1 MASMTPMMRQYLQLK
16 EKYSDCLLFFRL
28 GDFYELFFDDAKTA
42 SRELELTLTG
52 RDCGLEERAPMCG
65 VPYHSVNT
73 YITKLIDKGYK
84 VAICEQLTDPAL
96 SQGLVERDVIRVI
109 TPGTVI
115 ETQMLNDK
123 ENNYIAAVYLRR
135 TGKNPSCSIA
145 YSDVSTGEFCV
156 TSFEGSDISSDLF
169 NELVGISPRELI
181 ANSEMFEDELLLKRV
196 KARFCTEQAEQRA
209 FDIKRGTEKLCRHFG
224 VATLQGF
231 GIRNDSP
238 DISAAGALLGYLEDT
253 QKNALTH
260 ITRITKIRRSE
271 FMGIDAATRRNLE
284 LTEPL
289 RYDGSK
295 KNTLLYVLDK
305 TETAMGGRLLRKWI
319 ERPLQIEEQINE
331 RLDAVEAISEAARE
345 REVLSSALSDV
356 YDIERLCS
364 RIAYGTATPKDCLS
378 LCSTLAALPL
388 IYAAANSFACSKLQ
402 SLAARIDPMTEIA
415 ELLKSAINDDAGIS
429 VKDGNII
436 KSGYNAEVEE
446 LRSLAENGGKWLR
459 DFESAEKTR
468 TGIKTLKVSYNRV
481 FGYYIEVSKSYA
493 GSVPLE
499 YQRKQTLANSERYIT
514 PQLKEAEEKIL
525 SAKENCIQLEYRLF
539 TEIREKL
546 SDYLSALKLNSAV
559 IAELDVFCSFAK
571 VAVANRYVRPCINTK
586 GRISITD
593 GRHPVVEPGMK
604 DAFVPNSTDMNMQSD
619 RLIILTGPNMAGK
632 STYMRQV
639 ALITLMAHLG
649 SFVPAK
655 AANICITD
663 RIFTR
668 VGASD
673 SLSTGQSTFMVEMSE
688 TADILNNATSRS
700 LLIIDEIGRGTSTFD
715 GLSIAWAVLEYI
727 SSPEKCG
734 AKALFAT
741 HYHEL
746 TELEGKLSGVKN
758 YRISVKEIGD
768 NIIFLRKI
776 VRGGADKSFGIQVAK
791 LAGLPAVLIERAKNI
806 LSELEASDINNAS
819 QRVKTED
826 KPTQMSLI
834 GETGADADEIC
845 SGVIAE
851 LAKTDADRM
860 TPMEALSKLYELSS
874 RVKIVKS

>member
-28 GDFYELFFDDAKTA
+28 GDFYEMFFDDAKTA

-123 ENNYIAAVYLRR
+123 ENNYIAAVYLKRA
-135 TGKNPSCSIA
+135 GKNPSCSIA

-181 ANSEMFEDELLLKRV
+181 ANSEMFEDELLLKRI
-196 KARFCTEQAEQRA
+196 KARFYTEQAEQRA

-231 GIRNDSP
+231 GIRNDLP
-238 DISAAGALLGYLEDT
+238 DIAAAGALLGYLEDT

-289 RYDGSK
+289 RFDGSK

-331 RLDAVEAISEAARE
+331 RLDAVEAISDAARE
-345 REVLSSALSDV
+345 REVLAAALSDV

-364 RIAYGTATPKDCLS
+364 RIAYGTVTPKDCLS

-436 KSGYNAEVEE
+436 KSGYNAEVDE
-446 LRSLAENGGKWLR
+446 LRL
-459 DFESAEKTR
+459 
-468 TGIKTLKVSYNRV
+468 
-481 FGYYIEVSKSYA
+481 
-493 GSVPLE
+493 
-499 YQRKQTLANSERYIT
+499 
-514 PQLKEAEEKIL
+514 
-525 SAKENCIQLEYRLF
+525 
-539 TEIREKL
+539 
-546 SDYLSALKLNSAV
+546 
-559 IAELDVFCSFAK
+559 
-571 VAVANRYVRPCINTK
+571 
-586 GRISITD
+586 
-593 GRHPVVEPGMK
+593 
-604 DAFVPNSTDMNMQSD
+604 
-619 RLIILTGPNMAGK
+619 
-632 STYMRQV
+632 
-639 ALITLMAHLG
+639 
-649 SFVPAK
+649 
-655 AANICITD
+655 
-663 RIFTR
+663 
-668 VGASD
+668 
-673 SLSTGQSTFMVEMSE
+673 
-688 TADILNNATSRS
+688 
-700 LLIIDEIGRGTSTFD
+700 
-715 GLSIAWAVLEYI
+715 
-727 SSPEKCG
+727 
-734 AKALFAT
+734 
-741 HYHEL
+741 
-746 TELEGKLSGVKN
+746 
-758 YRISVKEIGD
+758 
-768 NIIFLRKI
+768 
-776 VRGGADKSFGIQVAK
+776 
-791 LAGLPAVLIERAKNI
+791 
-806 LSELEASDINNAS
+806 
-819 QRVKTED
+819 
-826 KPTQMSLI
+826 SLI
-834 GETGADADEIC
+834 HI
-845 SGVIAE
+845 
-851 LAKTDADRM
+851 
-860 TPMEALSKLYELSS
+860 
-874 RVKIVKS
+874 

>member
-28 GDFYELFFDDAKTA
+28 GDFYEMFFDDAKTA

-123 ENNYIAAVYLRR
+123 ENNYIAAVYLKRA
-135 TGKNPSCSIA
+135 GKNPSCSIA

-181 ANSEMFEDELLLKRV
+181 ANSEMFEDELLLKRI
-196 KARFCTEQAEQRA
+196 KARFYTEQAEQRA

-238 DISAAGALLGYLEDT
+238 DIAAAGALLGYLEDT

-289 RYDGSK
+289 RFDGSK

-331 RLDAVEAISEAARE
+331 RLNAVEAISDAARE
-345 REVLSSALSDV
+345 REVLAAALSDV

-364 RIAYGTATPKDCLS
+364 RIAYGTVTPKDCLS

-436 KSGYNAEVEE
+436 KSGYNAEVDE

-546 SDYLSALKLNSAV
+546 SDCLSALKLNSAV
-559 IAELDVFCSFAK
+559 IAELDAFCSFAK
-571 VAVANRYVRPCINTK
+571 AAVANGYVRPRINTK

-604 DAFVPNSTDMNMQSD
+604 DAFVPNSTDMNMQND

-688 TADILNNATSRS
+688 MANILNNATSRS

-727 SSPEKCG
+727 SNPEKCG
-734 AKALFAT
+734 AKAHSGYIPFAYAT
-741 HYHEL
+741 
-746 TELEGKLSGVKN
+746 SA
-758 YRISVKEIGD
+758 
-768 NIIFLRKI
+768 

-791 LAGLPAVLIERAKNI
+791 LAGLPAALIERAKNI

-819 QRVKTED
+819 RRVKAED
-826 KPTQMSLI
+826 KPTQMSMI
-834 GETGADADEIC
+834 GETGADADEVC
-845 SGVIAE
+845 AGVIAE
-851 LAKTDADRM
+851 LVKMDADRM

-874 RVKIVKS
+874 RVKIAKS

>member
-1 MASMTPMMRQYLQLK
+1 M
-16 EKYSDCLLFFRL
+16 
-28 GDFYELFFDDAKTA
+28 
-42 SRELELTLTG
+42 
-52 RDCGLEERAPMCG
+52 
-65 VPYHSVNT
+65 
-73 YITKLIDKGYK
+73 
-84 VAICEQLTDPAL
+84 
-96 SQGLVERDVIRVI
+96 
-109 TPGTVI
+109 
-115 ETQMLNDK
+115 
-123 ENNYIAAVYLRR
+123 
-135 TGKNPSCSIA
+135 
-145 YSDVSTGEFCV
+145 
-156 TSFEGSDISSDLF
+156 
-169 NELVGISPRELI
+169 
-181 ANSEMFEDELLLKRV
+181 
-196 KARFCTEQAEQRA
+196 
-209 FDIKRGTEKLCRHFG
+209 
-224 VATLQGF
+224 
-231 GIRNDSP
+231 
-238 DISAAGALLGYLEDT
+238 
-253 QKNALTH
+253 
-260 ITRITKIRRSE
+260 
-271 FMGIDAATRRNLE
+271 
-284 LTEPL
+284 
-289 RYDGSK
+289 
-295 KNTLLYVLDK
+295 
-305 TETAMGGRLLRKWI
+305 
-319 ERPLQIEEQINE
+319 
-331 RLDAVEAISEAARE
+331 
-345 REVLSSALSDV
+345 
-356 YDIERLCS
+356 
-364 RIAYGTATPKDCLS
+364 
-378 LCSTLAALPL
+378 

-436 KSGYNAEVEE
+436 KSGYNAEVDE

-525 SAKENCIQLEYRLF
+525 GAKENCIQLEYRLF

-546 SDYLSALKLNSAV
+546 SDCLSALKLNSAV
-559 IAELDVFCSFAK
+559 IAELDAFCSFAK
-571 VAVANRYVRPCINTK
+571 AAVANGYVRPRINTK

-604 DAFVPNSTDMNMQSD
+604 DAFVPNSTDMNMQND

-688 TADILNNATSRS
+688 MANILNNATSRS

-727 SSPEKCG
+727 SNPEKCG

-746 TELEGKLSGVKN
+746 TELEGRLSGVKN

-791 LAGLPAVLIERAKNI
+791 LAGLPAALIERAKNI

-819 QRVKTED
+819 RRIKAED
-826 KPTQMSLI
+826 KPTQMSMI
-834 GETGADADEIC
+834 GETGADADEVC
-845 SGVIAE
+845 AGVIAE
-851 LAKTDADRM
+851 LVKMDADRM

-874 RVKIVKS
+874 RVKIAKS

>member
-28 GDFYELFFDDAKTA
+28 GDFYEMFFDDAKTA

-123 ENNYIAAVYLRR
+123 ENNYIAAVYLKRA
-135 TGKNPSCSIA
+135 GKNPSCSIA

-181 ANSEMFEDELLLKRV
+181 ANSEMFEDELLLKRI
-196 KARFCTEQAEQRA
+196 KARFYTEQAEQRA

-238 DISAAGALLGYLEDT
+238 DIAAAGALLGYLEDT

-289 RYDGSK
+289 RFDGSK

-331 RLDAVEAISEAARE
+331 RLDAVEAISDAARE
-345 REVLSSALSDV
+345 REVLAAALSDV

-364 RIAYGTATPKDCLS
+364 RIAYGTVTPKDCLS

-436 KSGYNAEVEE
+436 KSGYNAEVDE

-481 FGYYIEVSKSYA
+481 FGYYI
-493 GSVPLE
+493 
-499 YQRKQTLANSERYIT
+499 
-514 PQLKEAEEKIL
+514 
-525 SAKENCIQLEYRLF
+525 
-539 TEIREKL
+539 
-546 SDYLSALKLNSAV
+546 
-559 IAELDVFCSFAK
+559 
-571 VAVANRYVRPCINTK
+571 
-586 GRISITD
+586 ISITD

-604 DAFVPNSTDMNMQSD
+604 DAFVPNSTDMNMQND

-688 TADILNNATSRS
+688 MANILNNATSRS

-727 SSPEKCG
+727 SNPEKCG

-746 TELEGKLSGVKN
+746 TELEGRLSGVKN

-791 LAGLPAVLIERAKNI
+791 LAGLPAALIERAKNI

-819 QRVKTED
+819 RRVKAED

-834 GETGADADEIC
+834 GETGADADEVC
-845 SGVIAE
+845 AGVVAE
-851 LAKTDADRM
+851 LAKMDADRM

-874 RVKIVKS
+874 RVKIAKS